1 MFQLCINY
9 YFNTIHSNTLCLHCY
24 QWAF

>member
-9 YFNTIHSNTLCLHCY
+9 YFNTIHSDTLCLHCY
-24 QWAF
+24 QWSF

>member
-9 YFNTIHSNTLCLHCY
+9 YFNTIHSDILCPHRY
-24 QWAF
+24 RWDF